1 MPKSQLLRRCITQSV
16 QSPITFSSAIGI
28 AVIQTTDLYERPMQ
42 TLLFDSPS
50 YLSGILDIFGP
61 YSTWLWLAIAA
72 VIIVLLFRPI
82 LQLVGVVIVPEDRI
96 GLVTKKFVLFGKH
109 KELQSGRIIAL
120 NGEAGFQSQTLAPGI
135 YFWKWIWQ
143 YQITLQPLTII
154 PDGLIG
160 LVMSKD
166 GGELLPGAILARRV
180 NCEMFQD
187 AEIFLREGGQKGR
200 QAAYLT
206 PGTYRINA
214 FLFEVTLA
222 NMTQIKENMVG
233 IVTTLDGAP
242 LAEGQIAGRV
252 TEGHSNFQN
261 ADAFLS
267 AGGSR
272 GLQPQ
277 VILAGSYFL
286 NTWFVHVEEIP
297 MTEISIGSVGVV
309 ISYYGDDGVDISGT
323 DFKHGNIVAKGHKGV
338 WSEPLGPGKYPLNT
352 YILRIEHVPT
362 TNLVLNWANAR
373 SEAHQLDKHLSTITV
388 RSKDG
393 FPFNLDVSQIIHI
406 PMTEAS
412 KVIARFG
419 NMNNL
424 VSQVLEPTIGNYFR
438 NSAQDS
444 DVISFLSTRKERQAS
459 ARSHINDV
467 LDQYNVNGVDTLIGD
482 IAPPDSLMKT
492 LTDRKIAEEQKITYD
507 TQRMAQETRQD
518 LEKETAIADI
528 QKQIVQADQGVQIAE
543 RVADAAVKKAEGDA
557 ASVRLNASAEAE
569 RTKVI
574 AQAEAQK
581 IAVTGNAEAEKILA
595 IGKANAESYQLQ
607 VNAMGGDNF
616 TRTKVAEI
624 IGRDK
629 VKVMPDILIT
639 GGGDGSNG
647 ALSGLLG
654 MKLMDELGGKTTP
667 PATLQPTVTIATA
680 KPSEPL
686 T

>member
-1 MPKSQLLRRCITQSV
+1 MPGLPL
-16 QSPITFSSAIGI
+16 
-28 AVIQTTDLYERPMQ
+28 
-42 TLLFDSPS
+42 
-50 YLSGILDIFGP
+50 YLSGILETISP
-61 YSTWLWLAIAA
+61 YSSWLWLLAA
-72 VIIVLLFRPI
+72 LVILVVFFRPV
-82 LQLVGVVIVPEDRI
+82 LQLLGVVIIPENRI
-96 GLVTKKFVLFGKH
+96 GLVTKKFVLFGQH
-109 KELQSGRIIAL
+109 KELPSGRIIAL
-120 NGEAGFQSQTLAPGI
+120 NGEAGFQSQTLAPGL

-143 YQITLQPLTII
+143 YEITLQPLTVI

-160 LVMSKD
+160 LLMSKD
-166 GGELLPGAILARRV
+166 GGELQAGAVLARRV
-180 NCEMFQD
+180 DCQMFQD
-187 AEIFLREGGQKGR
+187 AEMFLRAGGQKGR
-200 QAAYLT
+200 QAAFLT
-206 PGTYRINA
+206 PGTYRINT

-222 NMTQIKENMVG
+222 KMTQVRENMVG

-242 LAEGQIAGRV
+242 LPEGQIAGRV

-261 ADAFLS
+261 ADAFLA

-309 ISYYGDDGVDISGT
+309 ISYYGDEGIDVSGT

-338 WSEPLGPGKYPLNT
+338 WAEPLGPGKYPLNT

-406 PMTEAS
+406 PMIEAS

-444 DVISFLSTRKERQAS
+444 DVIAFLSTRKERQAS
-459 ARSHINDV
+459 ARSHINAV

-507 TQRMAQETRQD
+507 TQRMAQETRQN
-518 LEKETAIADI
+518 LEKQTAIADI

-543 RVADAAVKKAEGDA
+543 RVADAAVKKAGGDA
-557 ASVRLNASAEAE
+557 TSVKLNAAAEAE
-569 RTKVI
+569 RVKVT
-574 AQAEAQK
+574 ADAEARR
-581 IAVTGNAEAEKILA
+581 IALTGNAEAEKILA

-616 TRTKVAEI
+616 TRTKIAEI

-629 VKVMPDILIT
+629 VKVMPDILIAGGG
-639 GGGDGSNG
+639 GGGDNTNS

-654 MKLMDELGGKTTP
+654 MKLMEELGGKSSPAPQP
-667 PATLQPTVTIATA
+667 PAART
-680 KPSEPL
+680 EPPASSNPPAGE
-686 T
+686 